1 MRRKWRKAK
10 PKEDLSKQLRS
21 NWQIKVPEVF
31 LIDENGERVGN
42 MPTNKAIQLAEEAG
56 LDLVEVNPKAD
67 PPVVK
72 IVDFGQLKYET
83 EKRAQKQK
91 ALQKKVELKEIRL
104 SVRISQHDFDFRL
117 NQALKFLE
125 KGNKLK
131 LEILLKGREKA
142 HPEKAIETI
151 MNFIKKLEE
160 LNNSEIT
167 KEQDLTKQG
176 GKYTIILMNKNK

>member
-10 PKEDLSKQLRS
+10 PREDLSKQLRS
-21 NWQIKVPEVF
+21 NRQIRVLEVF
-31 LIDENGERVGN
+31 LIDENGEQVGN
-42 MPTNKAIQLAEEAG
+42 MLTSKAIEMAEEVG

-91 ALQKKVELKEIRL
+91 ALQKKVDTKEIRL

-117 NQALKFLE
+117 NQAEKFLE

-131 LEILLKGREKA
+131 IELFLKGREKA
-142 HPEKAIETI
+142 HPEKATEIVKE
-151 MNFIKKLEE
+151 FVKKLEE
-160 LNNSEIT
+160 REGLDIARD
-167 KEQDLTKQG
+167 QDLTKQG
-176 GKYTIILMNKNK
+176 GKFIIVLMNKNK